1 MKFTTDLSKTALGKS
16 GLACWRDWQE
26 SKITVHDGMVA
37 PRHPIIEQILDR
49 PHSASSLKKLLT
61 DPLGFLWSY
70 AFRWEE
76 PEEVVEP
83 ITLDRLNFGNLV
95 HDILARAVRALEAK
109 GGLCRAS
116 SKAMETAV
124 TAAAKDAAASWEL
137 EMPIPPRLVWRG
149 TLQRARQIALTALQT
164 KEDPLPEQRT
174 WVEIPFG
181 RNWGEPGAGK
191 DPWDPVSPV
200 PVAELG
206 IRINGRIDRLDLD
219 GDGKCARVTDYKT
232 GRVPRNVETQ
242 TIDGGS
248 ELQRCMYLLA
258 VRSLLPK
265 VKTIESRLL
274 YPGSGNGIYP
284 LPDPDKTLKTLS
296 AYLRLAMENARKGL
310 TIPGEG
316 SESEYNDLIFALP
329 ANAKGLYFARKAAD
343 RNRLHGKLVEL
354 WEIA

>member
-1 MKFTTDLSKTALGKS
+1 
-16 GLACWRDWQE
+16 
-26 SKITVHDGMVA
+26 
-37 PRHPIIEQILDR
+37 
-49 PHSASSLKKLLT
+49 
-61 DPLGFLWSY
+61 
-70 AFRWEE
+70 
-76 PEEVVEP
+76 VEP

-95 HDILARAVRALEAK
+95 HQILAITVRALEAK
-109 GGLCRAS
+109 GGFCRAS
-116 SKAMETAV
+116 SKSVEKAV
-124 TAAAKDAAASWEL
+124 TAAAGEAAASWEL

-149 TLQRARQIALTALQT
+149 TLESARQVTLAALQI

-174 WVEIPFG
+174 WAEVPFG
-181 RNWGEPGAGK
+181 RDWEEPEEGK
-191 DPWDPVSPV
+191 NPWDPVSPV
-200 PVAELG
+200 TVADLG
-206 IRINGRIDRLDLD
+206 IRINGRMDRVDVD
-219 GDGKCARVTDYKT
+219 GDGKRARVTDYKT
-232 GRVPRNVETQ
+232 GRVPRNVEAQ
-242 TIDGGS
+242 TIDGGA

-296 AYLRLAMENARKGL
+296 AYLHLAMENARKGL

-354 WEIA
+354 WEIT